1 MIENTLAPAGSVN
14 HTVQV
19 DTGGNTNFILFWSGG
34 DPTFSLTQPD
44 GQTIDPVYAAAHPEL
59 VTYSNQPG
67 GGMTLNQRVYTF
79 ANASAGAWQMEVTN
93 EGTESSHTY
102 AFAQLTSTRAL
113 TVSTSADTVSP
124 GDSLTITA
132 NVTNGTTGIPGAAV
146 SAALTR
152 ADGVRDSLSFTDR
165 GNGTYTA
172 IYSVPNAP
180 GYLTLSVTA
189 AGSDGG
195 VLFERQ
201 AVQTLDIRSTAA
213 RFSHEYSDSAVDND
227 SNGKYDSLDVQVG
240 VNVTTSANFLL
251 TGDLTSN
258 GQYVAHAGTQTELI
272 SGVQSPV
279 LSFSGDE
286 IRTSGLNGPYTLT
299 NLTLTDLA
307 LGSIPLDSA
316 SNVWTT
322 PAYNAADFADTCF
335 ELDLAIDPGVGGS
348 VSADPAP
355 NCGGIQYT
363 PGSVV
368 NVTATANTGH
378 VFTNW
383 IGDASGTNATTS
395 VTMDTDKLV
404 MAVFTPQCYSLTLSS
419 NPAWG
424 GNVTPDI
431 TPNCNGNTQ
440 YIYGSVVQLTADP
453 NDGYEF
459 SNWSGN
465 ASGSTSPTL
474 VTIIS
479 DKVVTANFGI
489 TAPSMI
495 SLQRSDPDISGEVNL
510 DLVLSVAG
518 IEPGVSGADVYVS
531 YDPAF
536 VAPPTAPGVRTAEA
550 LPDFFG
556 STNVSINELLPA
568 AQCPGG
574 ASPCIHLVLA
584 GPPQSTQTGIA
595 ARYHFRGVA
604 EGTACFAV
612 LQSTLV
618 NADGYPVQHAGV
630 PQECVPVELSATAS
644 GVVNR
649 QGIVVA
655 AGAGA
660 AGNGPVC
667 SSVTAIG
674 NETFGPTHTDAGGGY
689 NFINL
694 PVGTYLF
701 RAAYPGYLTSEKN
714 GVNVSTNVP
723 AIDAGATTL
732 RGGDVNGDNAINI
745 LDVATILSKFGL
757 PGVAVR
763 SASADCSGPD
773 EAFDINDDGLIN
785 VSDLAITAGN
795 WGKVGP
801 TAWQP

>member
-1 MIENTLAPAGSVN
+1 MMLGANSAASLSFDPNSAAGSFALDHDGN
-14 HTVQV
+14 GTVDGQV
-19 DTGGNTNFILFWSGG
+19 DVAAVLDSQQSTDETAPQTTISIQGTPSNDGWYAGQITVTITAEDNAGGTGVARIDYSF
-34 DPTFSLTQPD
+34 DA
-44 GQTIDPVYAAAHPEL
+44 GQTILEYTNPFTMDASSYRQIMARSIDLAGNRSWQTALPCNTLTVTHTGGGSDPVASPANSDGCASGQYHPGEAITLTASPDSGGSIVSWAGTDNNASTSTTNTFTMPDGPHQAA
-59 VTYSNQPG
+59 VTY
-67 GGMTLNQRVYTF
+67 
-79 ANASAGAWQMEVTN
+79 
-93 EGTESSHTY
+93 
-102 AFAQLTSTRAL
+102 
-113 TVSTSADTVSP
+113 
-124 GDSLTITA
+124 
-132 NVTNGTTGIPGAAV
+132 
-146 SAALTR
+146 
-152 ADGVRDSLSFTDR
+152 
-165 GNGTYTA
+165 
-172 IYSVPNAP
+172 
-180 GYLTLSVTA
+180 
-189 AGSDGG
+189 
-195 VLFERQ
+195 
-201 AVQTLDIRSTAA
+201 
-213 RFSHEYSDSAVDND
+213 FS
-227 SNGKYDSLDVQVG
+227 
-240 VNVTTSANFLL
+240 
-251 TGDLTSN
+251 
-258 GQYVAHAGTQTELI
+258 
-272 SGVQSPV
+272 
-279 LSFSGDE
+279 
-286 IRTSGLNGPYTLT
+286 
-299 NLTLTDLA
+299 
-307 LGSIPLDSA
+307 
-316 SNVWTT
+316 
-322 PAYNAADFADTCF
+322 
-335 ELDLAIDPGVGGS
+335 
-348 VSADPAP
+348 
-355 NCGGIQYT
+355 
-363 PGSVV
+363 
-368 NVTATANTGH
+368 
-378 VFTNW
+378 
-383 IGDASGTNATTS
+383 
-395 VTMDTDKLV
+395 
-404 MAVFTPQCYSLTLSS
+404 
-419 NPAWG
+419 
-424 GNVTPDI
+424 
-431 TPNCNGNTQ
+431 
-440 YIYGSVVQLTADP
+440 
-453 NDGYEF
+453 
-459 SNWSGN
+459 
-465 ASGSTSPTL
+465 
-474 VTIIS
+474 
-479 DKVVTANFGI
+479 

-536 VAPPTAPGVRTAEA
+536 VAPPSAPGVRTAEA

-556 STNVSINELLPA
+556 SANVSINELLPA

-574 ASPCIHLVLA
+574 VSPCIHLVLA

-618 NADGYPVQHAGV
+618 NADGYPVEHAGV

-723 AIDAGATTL
+723 AVDAGATTL

-745 LDVATILSKFGL
+745 LDVATILSKFGMS
-757 PGVAVR
+757 GVAVR